1 MKVMPVIKDIHKA
14 YFYQN
19 CESCIS
25 QVFLSGKYYFESW
38 KMTEFVIR
46 YTILK
51 TSTTY
56 FKYVSFGLKFK
67 RRINL
72 YIYALKQIYMFIG

>member
-25 QVFLSGKYYFESW
+25 QVFYQENIILKVEKW
-38 KMTEFVIR
+38 LEFVIR

-72 YIYALKQIYMFIG
+72 YIYAFKQIYMFIG